1 MFIDTSTESIPK
13 PISDS
18 VMNVLITFVKNSG
31 VVVATAMNVAAARSY
46 KSTKRE
52 NRKANLIKCDGS
64 VSFIE
69 CRFCIAFESDA
80 FMWSIG

>member
-1 MFIDTSTESIPK
+1 MLIDTSTESIPN

-46 KSTKRE
+46 NSMHKKRKKKTKS
-52 NRKANLIKCDGS
+52 DQ
-64 VSFIE
+64 
-69 CRFCIAFESDA
+69 
-80 FMWSIG
+80 M